1 MIVIAFLVSALALWA
16 ATYAQT
22 YLVGW
27 VGQRALQ
34 DLRERIYTHLQAMSI
49 GFYTRN
55 RPGVL
60 ISRMTNDVQA
70 LDTLVTDGIVTL
82 FSSTLTLIGVVV
94 ILLALDAQLALI
106 TFITFP
112 LLALGSI
119 VFRVASAGAYKLTR
133 EKIANITAYLQETLS
148 GIRVVRSFGQEPR
161 HITEMERLNEE
172 NREANMRTVWL
183 NASYFPA
190 VELLSAIGTAG
201 DPAVR
206 RLPGDRGRTSRSA
219 S

>member
-1 MIVIAFLVSALALWA
+1 MIVVAFLASAGVYWA

-70 LDTLVTDGIVTL
+70 LDTLVTDGIVTMV
-82 FSSTLTLIGVVV
+82 SS
-94 ILLALDAQLALI
+94 
-106 TFITFP
+106 
-112 LLALGSI
+112 
-119 VFRVASAGAYKLTR
+119 VADPGR
-133 EKIANITAYLQETLS
+133 
-148 GIRVVRSFGQEPR
+148 RDR
-161 HITEMERLNEE
+161 
-172 NREANMRTVWL
+172 
-183 NASYFPA
+183 
-190 VELLSAIGTAG
+190 
-201 DPAVR
+201 DPARDR
-206 RLPGDRGRTSRSA
+206 RRSWRW
-219 S
+219 SPS

>member
-1 MIVIAFLVSALALWA
+1 MIAFLASAAIYWA

-70 LDTLVTDGIVTL
+70 LDTLVTDGIVTM
-82 FSSTLTLIGVVV
+82 FSSTLTLRRRG
-94 ILLALDAQLALI
+94 
-106 TFITFP
+106 
-112 LLALGSI
+112 
-119 VFRVASAGAYKLTR
+119 R
-133 EKIANITAYLQETLS
+133 
-148 GIRVVRSFGQEPR
+148 
-161 HITEMERLNEE
+161 
-172 NREANMRTVWL
+172 
-183 NASYFPA
+183 
-190 VELLSAIGTAG
+190 
-201 DPAVR
+201 DPAR
-206 RLPGDRGRTSRSA
+206 CSTSSWRWSP